1 MQSRFSIR
9 GHPLHPLLVAIPIG
23 LFIWTFIADLV
34 YLGSDKDGTWYDISL
49 WTGVAAIFAALVAA
63 VPGFG
68 DYLTVALHSDSRI
81 MATLHMVLN
90 LAVVALF
97 AIAAALA
104 IDDGATSG
112 GALAAMVLLHA
123 VGVGLLSIS
132 GALGGEMVYRHH
144 LAMIPDDIEQDT
156 AERRRHLAE
165 AQPHVAREPGSPGS
179 VER

>member
-1 MQSRFSIR
+1 VQSRFSIR
-9 GHPLHPLLVAIPIG
+9 GHPLHPLLVTVPIG

-34 YLGSDKDGTWYDISL
+34 YLASDSDETWYDISL

-68 DYLTVALHSDSRI
+68 DYLTVALHSNSRI
-81 MATLHMVLN
+81 MATFHMVLN
-90 LAVVALF
+90 LSVVALF

-104 IDDGATSG
+104 VDDGATSG

-123 VGVGLLSIS
+123 IGVGLLAIS

-144 LAMIPDDIEQDT
+144 LAMIPDDLEHAT

-165 AQPHVAREPGSPGS
+165 AQPHAAREPGSPGS
-179 VER
+179 LDR